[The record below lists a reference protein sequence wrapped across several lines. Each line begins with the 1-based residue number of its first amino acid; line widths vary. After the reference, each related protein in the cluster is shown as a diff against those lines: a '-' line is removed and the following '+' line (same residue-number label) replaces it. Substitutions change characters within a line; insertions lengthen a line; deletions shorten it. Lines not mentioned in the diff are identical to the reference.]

1 LEVGMLPPGTYNLT
15 LTDTNGRNITAGF
28 VKE

>member
-1 LEVGMLPPGTYNLT
+1 MLPPGTYNLT